1 MVITNKRTDE
11 KESVP
16 CGKCPQ
22 CLSRRISGWSFRL
35 MQEERVSDSSYFITL
50 TYDTDHVP
58 LTDRG
63 YMGLSKRD
71 VQLFFKKLRKAHSK
85 SEPNGSPIKYYA
97 CGEYGEKTY
106 RPHYHAI
113 IYNIKPELMF
123 GHQERLLLKMS
134 DYDGASQVK
143 CKQWE
148 NGLVTVGKV
157 SLASVGYTLK
167 YMCKEKRIP
176 LHRNDDRLPEFSLM
190 SKKLGASY
198 LNAAMEKWHKA
209 DLLNRMYVNIEG
221 GKKAAMP
228 RYYKN
233 KIYTDD
239 ERSIIAGFQKGKIEM
254 ETIDAISKYTGNS
267 SYAWEKRQAI
277 IAAKRQMQTNSKSRQ
292 KINA

>member
-16 CGKCPQ
+16 CGKCPM
-22 CLSRRISGWSFRL
+22 CLSRRISAWSFRL
-35 MQEERVSDSSYFITL
+35 MQEDKKSDSSFFLTL

-85 SEPNGSPIKYYA
+85 SEPNGQPIKYYA
-97 CGEYGEKTY
+97 CGEYGGKTY

-113 IYNIKPELMF
+113 IFNIKLELMF
-123 GHQERLLLKMS
+123 DKQARILLHMS
-134 DYDGASQVK
+134 QYDGQSQVT
-143 CKQWE
+143 CKQWDK
-148 NGLVTVGKV
+148 GLVTVGMV
-157 SLASVGYTLK
+157 SHASVGYTLK

-176 LHRNDDRLPEFSLM
+176 LHRNDDRLPEFPLM
-190 SKKLGASY
+190 SKKLGANY
-198 LNAAMEKWHKA
+198 IDAAMIKWHKA
-209 DLLNRMYVNIEG
+209 DLLNRMYINIDG

-254 ETIDAISKYTGNS
+254 ETIKSISEYTGNS
-267 SYAWEKRQAI
+267 SYAWEKRQAV
-277 IAAKRQMQTNSKSRQ
+277 IAAKRQMYTKNAQRQ
-292 KINA
+292 KVND